1 MHHPNNSQLRDALIV
16 EILHECNCVHCFRS
30 PDVVGISSGRLR
42 LTVSF
47 GHRRDSHFKGSLVYL
62 EAPDVYLCSPE
73 LRAIEQNIV
82 SLIGK
87 SYRRLSSKLSSVVP
101 DQFYIFSSALKGVS
115 NKKKKIKA
123 RINRKTRSPHQRKKK
138 RHNRPTPC

>member
-115 NKKKKIKA
+115 NKKKDQSADKSKNA
-123 RINRKTRSPHQRKKK
+123 LTAPKEKK